1 MQTQVNTLYEF
12 AKSRYSLAF
21 HSGEKGMRNSV
32 SWIYLT
38 EDIHNTGFLKGG
50 EMIITTGL
58 FTNSGVSLLDF
69 IRAFAMKNC
78 SCILLNIGNYLKE
91 DDITEEILNF
101 CEINKV
107 PLFTMPWEVHL
118 VEIMQDYCRLLL
130 QDNLLNDN
138 LSAAFQSCLYQ
149 PSVPD
154 NILLTLNQFGFP
166 TAAAYRIMAIRNLH
180 DTTMVT
186 SPLNSYRIRYHLF
199 DYDNMKIL
207 IWLTEPDEVSLEK
220 LIKIICYCDGV
231 MLGVSDTMHSIS
243 DIGNHFKR
251 ARFSLAVSELWGIP
265 STVFDELGIFQIL
278 FSSSDPALLHSLYK
292 RNLGILEQYDQQNDT
307 EFVKTLRIYL
317 ASDCNLI
324 ETASR
329 LFMHRNTIVYRIRKI
344 KDILGSELDNSSV
357 KFNLLMA
364 FYIKDY
370 LSM

>member
-1 MQTQVNTLYEF
+1 
-12 AKSRYSLAF
+12 
-21 HSGEKGMRNSV
+21 
-32 SWIYLT
+32 
-38 EDIHNTGFLKGG
+38 
-50 EMIITTGL
+50 
-58 FTNSGVSLLDF
+58 
-69 IRAFAMKNC
+69 
-78 SCILLNIGNYLKE
+78 
-91 DDITEEILNF
+91 
-101 CEINKV
+101 
-107 PLFTMPWEVHL
+107 
-118 VEIMQDYCRLLL
+118 
-130 QDNLLNDN
+130 
-138 LSAAFQSCLYQ
+138 
-149 PSVPD
+149 
-154 NILLTLNQFGFP
+154 
-166 TAAAYRIMAIRNLH
+166 
-180 DTTMVT
+180 
-186 SPLNSYRIRYHLF
+186 
-199 DYDNMKIL
+199 
-207 IWLTEPDEVSLEK
+207 
-220 LIKIICYCDGV
+220 
-231 MLGVSDTMHSIS
+231 MHSIS